1 MSFLTTSK
9 NVVLVLLVDNVHVVV
24 NDAGMRVGL
33 VCFVNSNAKQTLKTT
48 LSNFTKLY
56 PSVCFELHRALSY
69 LDLAAGD
76 GDGCARGE
84 AGNDWLGDEV
94 DEEAQPEVVTDEH
107 DVVGGE
113 DDGDDRDVDENDGDG
128 DKDEVEPE
136 VPADEDNDPREER
149 K

>member
-1 MSFLTTSK
+1 MPACVWDLCSLGMAMPSRLCKGYRHSFKSFLRSVSESK
-9 NVVLVLLVDNVHVVV
+9 LTDSHLNL
-24 NDAGMRVGL
+24 
-33 VCFVNSNAKQTLKTT
+33 T
-48 LSNFTKLY
+48 
-56 PSVCFELHRALSY
+56 
-69 LDLAAGD
+69 AGD
-76 GDGCARGE
+76 GDGGARGE

-107 DVVGGE
+107 DVVVGE